1 MLTNKIWRF
10 LSIPA
15 VKTGYVALMVLGLPC
30 EHMSRCM
37 FAINWFRIFFH
48 LQGNLGQAEVIGR
61 EALRLLPKDHTIMFS
76 LANVLG
82 KLQKYK
88 VSQLS
93 MNILTHNVAFFSVH
107 ADNFKFIGH
116 FSCQIYSQEWI
127 FLFCPQESEG
137 FFLRALQINPNAAS
151 CHGNL
156 GELLQLWFYHV
167 FYGVGKR
174 LWALQT

>member
-93 MNILTHNVAFFSVH
+93 MNILTHNVAFFLFMLIISNSLVIS
-107 ADNFKFIGH
+107 AVKFIVR
-116 FSCQIYSQEWI
+116 S
-127 FLFCPQESEG
+127 G
-137 FFLRALQINPNAAS
+137 FFYFVLRSQRVSS
-151 CHGNL
+151 CVL
-156 GELLQLWFYHV
+156 FRSTQMLPV
-167 FYGVGKR
+167 
-174 LWALQT
+174 AMAI